1 LLFLQRL
8 NLAKDAVF
16 ARRFDGD
23 RRLIANKL
31 TGSGPAHANIL
42 TL

>member
-8 NLAKDAVF
+8 NLANDADF
-16 ARRFDGD
+16 ANSPKGEQ
-23 RRLIANKL
+23 RLIANKL
-31 TGSGPAHANIL
+31 TGTGPAHANIL